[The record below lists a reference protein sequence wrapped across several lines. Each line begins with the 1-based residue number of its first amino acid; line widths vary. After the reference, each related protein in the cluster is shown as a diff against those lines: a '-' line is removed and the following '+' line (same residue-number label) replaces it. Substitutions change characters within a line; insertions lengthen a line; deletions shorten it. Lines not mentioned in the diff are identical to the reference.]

1 MVPASDGGDDFIGIG
16 GPDERF
22 RALIVLGQEAVDG
35 DLKIDERMEDTVFE
49 ASFGEPGEEALDGVE
64 PRTGRWREM
73 EGEARVPL
81 EPLADLGVLVGG
93 VVIENHVDRLAGG
106 DLWTCPVKVERRGL
120 S

>member
-22 RALIVLGQEAVDG
+22 RALVVLGQEAVDG
-35 DLKIDERMEDTVFE
+35 GLKIDERIEDTVFE
-49 ASFGEPGEEALDGVE
+49 ASFGEPGEEALDGAE

-73 EGEARVPL
+73 EGEARVPI

-93 VVIENHVDRLAGG
+93 VVSRITWIALAAGTCASIRLR
-106 DLWTCPVKVERRGL
+106 KRMN